1 MEGKDEDN
9 GKNKEQVDINEDD
22 GSVYDTA
29 NGDETSSDMSE
40 DDTTT
45 DSSEDDDPLKEKKK
59 KKPRRC
65 QHPSCRTKLLLTSY
79 ACYCGQYF
87 CALHTPPEEHKCDF
101 DYHGMAKKKIKE
113 DNPKVV
119 KEKVREI

>member
-9 GKNKEQVDINEDD
+9 GKNEEQVDINEDD
-22 GSVYDTA
+22 SFVFDLA
-29 NGDETSSDMSE
+29 NVDETSSAISE
-40 DDTTT
+40 DDTT
-45 DSSEDDDPLKEKKK
+45 SSSVDDDPLKEKKK
-59 KKPRRC
+59 KKPKRC

-87 CALHTPPEEHKCDF
+87 CALHTPPEEHGCDF

-113 DNPKVV
+113 DNPRVV
-119 KEKVREI
+119 NEKVREI

>member
-45 DSSEDDDPLKEKKK
+45 DSSEDDEPLKKNK
-59 KKPRRC
+59 KKPKRC
-65 QHPSCRTKLLLTSY
+65 MHLLSYQAPPDILCLLLWSEWLWLPRH
-79 ACYCGQYF
+79 GQEVDQGGQPQGCQGEGQKYLKCWSF
-87 CALHTPPEEHKCDF
+87 CF
-101 DYHGMAKKKIKE
+101 NI
-113 DNPKVV
+113 V
-119 KEKVREI
+119 

>member
-9 GKNKEQVDINEDD
+9 VKNKEQVDINEDD

-40 DDTTT
+40 DNTTT

-79 ACYCGQYF
+79 ACYYGKYL
-87 CALHTPPEEHKCDF
+87 CALHTPPEEHGCGF
-101 DYHGMAKKKIKE
+101 DYHAIAKKKTQE